1 MLMEGRMAEVKVE
14 DVVVDDVVVD
24 DGSEFEEGFS
34 GVPTEPK
41 APPAGETPPE
51 ELTPPPAETPPK
63 EEAYHQLT
71 EAQWQSLQAMSTQ
84 IDAVRADGVK
94 WRDTA
99 FGKVGGL
106 ERTLQQLQAATPS
119 GFTVD
124 VTDDIVAELAAE
136 FPEVSTRTLA
146 AFKVFASKIKG
157 TGPAASPTATVDF
170 DKEISTRLVA
180 LQVEALED
188 AHPTWREITGERNS
202 NTPYR
207 QWLAAQPA
215 EYQQKL
221 NSTNSAQVLSRSIEK
236 FEAAAA
242 ETARAAEAAKV
253 KGEEPSTRKQQLA
266 AAAVTRGAGGRAP
279 TTTDEDQFEAG
290 FNSA

>member
-1 MLMEGRMAEVKVE
+1 MAEAKVE

-24 DGSEFEEGFS
+24 DESGFEEGFS
-34 GVPTEPK
+34 GVPTGKEN
-41 APPAGETPPE
+41 PPAGETPTEGLIESPGE
-51 ELTPPPAETPPK
+51 KSTETPPAE
-63 EEAYHQLT
+63 EQFHQLT

-124 VTDDIVAELAAE
+124 VTDDIVADLAAE

-157 TGPAASPTATVDF
+157 TGPAAAPAAIIDF
-170 DKEISTRLVA
+170 EKEIQTRLVA

-188 AHPTWREITGERNS
+188 AHPTWREITGEQHS

-215 EYQQKL
+215 EYQKKL

-242 ETARAAEAAKV
+242 AATAAATKAK
-253 KGEEPSTRKQQLA
+253 EEPSTRKQQLA
-266 AAAVTRGAGGRAP
+266 AAAVVRGAGGRAP
-279 TTTDEDQFEAG
+279 TTTDEDQFTVG
-290 FNSA
+290 FESG